1 MAIDKRVSTG
11 LPGFD
16 HVIDMLWLGDN
27 VVWQV
32 QSIEDYL
39 KVARPF
45 IEQSKRDNRRLVY
58 FRFGNHQPIMGEDE
72 PSVVYKLDASVG
84 FESFATQVHDLIAK
98 EGLKAFYVFDCLSD
112 LLEFWY
118 SDLMIGNFFRVTCP
132 FLYVLDTVAY
142 FALIRGVHTHSTI
155 ARIRETTQLLLDLY
169 SIDDKLYIHPL
180 KVWERYSPTMFFP
193 HLIDS
198 DKAVPITSSAD
209 AASLFSG
216 LGHGIKARDYW
227 DITLEKANALN
238 EDKNAQSSQQAEDMK
253 KLLISLIIS
262 REPRICELAE
272 KYFSLRD
279 ILDIAS
285 REIGS
290 GFIGGK
296 SVGMLLGRK
305 VTEKDMP
312 FHENGDANPADALS
326 NYWEPHDS
334 WFLGS
339 DIFYTY
345 IVYNDWW
352 DLRCRQKTPE
362 GYFELAPE
370 LKEKLLKGKF
380 PDVIREQFYQMM
392 EHFGWSPIIVRSS
405 SLLEDNFG
413 NAFAGKY
420 ESVFC
425 ANQGTP
431 EERFEA
437 FEQAVRA
444 VYASSM
450 SEDALVYR
458 KARELANMD
467 EQMAILVQRV
477 SGDHYAYEEGGSG
490 LFFPH
495 IAGVG
500 HSNNLYVWNRE
511 MDPKAGM
518 LRLVF
523 GLGTRAVDRVSG
535 DYARLV
541 PLDHPEKSPPVH
553 YGDERKFSQ
562 HKADVL
568 DLKENRMTEAQV
580 DILYNQNLKT
590 DKNIFFS
597 VDNAM
602 LARLQELGRPTN
614 PKPVMLDFRKLLA
627 ETKFP
632 GFAKKV
638 MHTIEKAYNYP
649 VDIEFTA
656 NFDNDGNFKFN
667 LLQCRPLQTK
677 RGGKASDVSAV
688 NQDISIPKPARENI
702 FFSSAG
708 NFMGGN
714 ARLPLDYVIF
724 VKAEEY
730 LALTE
735 RDKYQTARII
745 GMLNHKL
752 KGSNVML
759 TGPGRWGTTT
769 PSLGVPV
776 HFSELCNM
784 ACLCEVSYRQGGLMP
799 ELSFG
804 SHFFQ
809 DIVEADIFYAAIFEP
824 RTELITRDSSD
835 EDSHPGGEEN
845 VIFNPNLILDKPNM
859 LNVILNVEESSSE
872 KNLEHV
878 IHLAQIKG
886 LTLYSDITSQEIICA
901 VNT

>member
-1 MAIDKRVSTG
+1 MGSIDKRVSTG
-11 LPGFD
+11 VSGLD
-16 HVIDMLWLGDN
+16 QVIDQLRIGDN

-32 QSIEDYL
+32 QSIDDYL
-39 KVARPF
+39 KVVRPY
-45 IEQSKRDNRRLVY
+45 IEQSKLDGRRLVY
-58 FRFGNHQPIMGEDE
+58 FRFGNHEPIMEDSE

-84 FESFATQVHDLIAK
+84 FESFATKVHDIIEK

-112 LLEFWY
+112 LLQFWY

-132 FLYVLDTVAY
+132 FLYVLDTIAY

-169 SIDDKLYIHPL
+169 NINEKIYVHPL

-193 HLIDS
+193 HLVEPGNV
-198 DKAVPITSSAD
+198 VPITSSAD

-216 LGHGIKARDYW
+216 LGQGIRARDYW
-227 DITLEKANALN
+227 DITLDKARAALE
-238 EDKNAQSSQQAEDMK
+238 EDDESQNKMKN
-253 KLLISLIIS
+253 LLISLMIG
-262 REPRICELAE
+262 REPRITELAQT
-272 KYFSLRD
+272 YFSLQD

-290 GFIGGK
+290 GFVGGK

-305 VTEKDMP
+305 VLEKNLAVL
-312 FHENGDANPADALS
+312 ENGEALL

-334 WFLGS
+334 WYLGS

-345 IVYNDWW
+345 IVQNDWW
-352 DLRCRQKTPE
+352 ELRCRQKTPE
-362 GYFELAPE
+362 GFFEHAAE

-380 PDVIREQFYQMM
+380 PGVIREQFYQMM
-392 EHFGWSPIIVRSS
+392 EYYGWSPIIVRSS

-437 FEQAVRA
+437 FEQAVRT
-444 VYASSM
+444 VYASAM

-458 KARELANMD
+458 QGRGLAQKD

-477 SGDHYAYEEGGSG
+477 SGDHYGE

-500 HSNNLYVWNRE
+500 HSTNLYVWNKE

-518 LRLVF
+518 IRLVF

-541 PLDHPEKSPPVH
+541 PLDQPEKGPPVH

-562 HKADVL
+562 HKIDAL
-568 DLKENRMTEAQV
+568 NLRENRMTEFELETLSDQ
-580 DILYNQNLKT
+580 DLKT
-590 DKNIFFS
+590 DKEIFFS
-597 VDNAM
+597 EDSAL
-602 LARLQELGRPTN
+602 LARMRELNRPIDKT
-614 PKPVMLDFRKLLA
+614 PYILDFKKLLSK
-627 ETKFP
+627 TLFP
-632 GFAKKV
+632 GFVKNA
-638 MHTIEKAYNYP
+638 MHTIEAAYNYP
-649 VDIEFTA
+649 VDIEFSA
-656 NFDNDGNFKFN
+656 NFNSEGVFKFN
-667 LLQCRPLQTK
+667 LLQCRPLQIK
-677 RGGKASDVSAV
+677 RTPKSPLDST
-688 NQDISIPKPARENI
+688 IPKPDKENI
-702 FFSSAG
+702 FFSSVG

-714 ARLPLDYVIF
+714 VRLLLDYVIL
-724 VKAEEY
+724 VKPENY
-730 LALTE
+730 LALIE
-735 RDKYQTARII
+735 RDKYQVARII
-745 GMLNHKL
+745 GMLNQKL
-752 KGSNVML
+752 KGNSVML
-759 TGPGRWGTTT
+759 IGPGRWGTTT

-776 HFSELCNM
+776 HFSELCNISVM
-784 ACLCEVSYRQGGLMP
+784 CEVSYNQGGLIP

-809 DIVEADIFYAAIFEP
+809 DIVEAEIFYAAIFDEEEDVTFNP
-824 RTELITRDSSD
+824 QLITSR
-835 EDSHPGGEEN
+835 
-845 VIFNPNLILDKPNM
+845 
-859 LNVILNVEESSSE
+859 
-872 KNLEHV
+872 KNLLDEQLPSDKKWEEV
-878 IHLAQIKG
+878 VHLSKVTG
-886 LTLYSDITSQEIICA
+886 LTLYSDITSQEILCMI
-901 VNT
+901 NK

>member
-1 MAIDKRVSTG
+1 MINDKRVSTG
-11 LPGFD
+11 LSGLD
-16 HVIDMLWLGDN
+16 QVIDQLRLGDN

-39 KVARPF
+39 KVVRPY
-45 IEQSKRDNRRLVY
+45 IEQSKLDGRRLVY
-58 FRFGNHQPIMGEDE
+58 FRFGNHQPIMNENE
-72 PSVVYKLDASVG
+72 ASVVYKLDASAG
-84 FESFATQVHDLIAK
+84 FESFATEVHDLIDK

-112 LLEFWY
+112 LLQFWY

-132 FLYVLDTVAY
+132 FLFVLDTVAY

-169 SIDDKLYIHPL
+169 NVDEKLYIHPL

-193 HLIDS
+193 HLIES
-198 DKAVPITSSAD
+198 DKVVPITSSAD
-209 AASLFSG
+209 ASSLFSG
-216 LGHGIKARDYW
+216 LGQGKKARDYW
-227 DITLEKANALN
+227 DITIEKALNALN
-238 EDKNAQSSQQAEDMK
+238 ESEETQEAIK
-253 KLLISLIIS
+253 KLLISLMIG
-262 REPRICELAE
+262 REPRITGLAE
-272 KYFSLRD
+272 SYFSLRD

-305 VTEKDMP
+305 VVEKDAQQSDLISISD
-312 FHENGDANPADALS
+312 N
-326 NYWEPHDS
+326 WEPHDS
-334 WFLGS
+334 WYLGS

-345 IVYNDWW
+345 IVQNDWW
-352 DLRCRQKTPE
+352 ELRCRQKTRE
-362 GYFELAPE
+362 GYFKLAPE

-380 PDVIREQFYQMM
+380 PDVIREQFYEMM
-392 EHFGWSPIIVRSS
+392 EYYGWSPIIVRSS

-431 EERFEA
+431 EERFGA
-437 FEQAVRA
+437 FEQAVRT
-444 VYASSM
+444 VYASAM

-458 KARELANMD
+458 QSRGLANKD

-477 SGDHYAYEEGGSG
+477 SGDNYGE

-500 HSNNLYVWNRE
+500 HSSNLYVWNKD
-511 MDPKAGM
+511 MDQKAGM

-541 PLDHPEKSPPVH
+541 PLDQPEKGPPVH

-562 HKADVL
+562 HKVDVL
-568 DLKENRMTEAQV
+568 NLRENRMAEA
-580 DILYNQNLKT
+580 DMDSLYPQDLKT
-590 DKNIFFS
+590 KKEIFFS
-597 VDNAM
+597 VDSAV
-602 LARLQELGRPTN
+602 LARMHDLGM
-614 PKPVMLDFRKLLA
+614 PVNTTPVVLDFRKLLA
-627 ETKFP
+627 ETQFP
-632 GFAKKV
+632 GFARKV
-638 MHTIEKAYNYP
+638 MQSIEKAYDYP

-656 NFDNDGNFKFN
+656 NFNQEGNFKFN

-677 RGGKASDVSAV
+677 RAGKFPQDVR
-688 NQDISIPKPARENI
+688 IPKPVKENI
-702 FFSSAG
+702 FFSSSG

-714 ARLPLDYVIF
+714 VRMSPDYIIF

-730 LALTE
+730 LSLSE
-735 RDKYQTARII
+735 RDKYQAARII
-745 GMLNHKL
+745 GMLNQKL
-752 KGSNVML
+752 KGSSIML
-759 TGPGRWGTTT
+759 IGPGRWGTTT

-784 ACLCEVSYRQGGLMP
+784 TVMCEVSHKQGGLIP

-809 DIVEADIFYAAIFEP
+809 DIVEADIFYAAIF
-824 RTELITRDSSD
+824 DGD
-835 EDSHPGGEEN
+835 QN
-845 VIFNPNLILDKPNM
+845 VIFNPNQVLKNKNLLIETLP
-859 LNVILNVEESSSE
+859 SE
-872 KNLEHV
+872 KNYEQV
-878 IHLAQIKG
+878 IHLTKNNG
-886 LTLYSDITSQEIICA
+886 LTLYSDITSQEILCA
-901 VNT
+901 VIN

>member
-1 MAIDKRVSTG
+1 MVDKRVSTG
-11 LPGFD
+11 ISGLD
-16 HVIDMLWLGDN
+16 QVIDMVWLGDN

-39 KVARPF
+39 QVVRPY
-45 IEQSKRDNRRLVY
+45 IKQAKEDGRRLVY
-58 FRFGNHQPIMGEDE
+58 FRFGNHEPLMADDE
-72 PSVVYKLDASVG
+72 PSVVYKVDASVG
-84 FESFATQVHDLIAK
+84 FESFATMIHDIIER

-112 LLEFWY
+112 LLQFWY

-132 FLYVLDTVAY
+132 FLFVLDTVAY
-142 FALIRGVHTHSTI
+142 FALIRGVHTHATI

-169 SIDDKLYIHPL
+169 NVDDKIYIHPL

-193 HLIDS
+193 HLIDGEKVVS
-198 DKAVPITSSAD
+198 ITSSAD

-216 LGHGIKARDYW
+216 MGQGRRARDYW
-227 DITLEKANALN
+227 EITLENAYSALN
-238 EDKNAQSSQQAEDMK
+238 KDEAVQSEMK
-253 KLLISLIIS
+253 KLLIGLMIG
-262 REPRICELAE
+262 REPRISELAG
-272 KYFSLRD
+272 KYFTLRD

-305 VTEKDMP
+305 ILEK
-312 FHENGDANPADALS
+312 EAWDALH
-326 NYWEPHDS
+326 NNWEPHDS
-334 WFLGS
+334 WYLGS

-345 IVYNDWW
+345 IVQNGWW
-352 DLRCRQKTPE
+352 ELRCKQKTAE
-362 GYFELAPE
+362 GYFALAPE
-370 LKEKLLKGKF
+370 LHEKLLHGKF

-392 EHFGWSPIIVRSS
+392 EFFGQSPIIVRSS

-425 ANQGTP
+425 ANQGSP

-437 FEQAVRA
+437 FEQAVRT
-444 VYASSM
+444 VYASAM
-450 SEDALVYR
+450 SDDALTYR
-458 KARELANMD
+458 QSRGLFGRD

-477 SGDHYAYEEGGSG
+477 SGDHYGE

-500 HSNNLYVWNRE
+500 HSTNLYVWSKDMN
-511 MDPKAGM
+511 PNAGM

-535 DYARLV
+535 DYVRIV
-541 PLDHPEKSPPVH
+541 PLDQPAKGPPVA

-568 DLKENRMTEAQV
+568 NLRENKMAEAAV
-580 DILYNQNLKT
+580 DVLCNQDLKT
-590 DKNIFFS
+590 DKTVFFS
-597 VDNAM
+597 VDSAM
-602 LARLQELGRPTN
+602 LARLRELGRPTT
-614 PKPVMLDFRKLLA
+614 PMPQILDFKKLLA
-627 ETKFP
+627 ETEFSAIASKIL
-632 GFAKKV
+632 G
-638 MHTIEKAYNYP
+638 TIEKAYDYP

-656 NFDNDGNFKFN
+656 NFSQDGNFKFN

-677 RGGKASDVSAV
+677 VIGKAV
-688 NQDISIPKPARENI
+688 NIPKPDQQNI
-702 FFSSAG
+702 FFSSTG

-714 ARLPLDYVIF
+714 VRLPLDYCVF

-730 LALTE
+730 LALGE
-735 RDKYQTARII
+735 QDKYQVARII
-745 GMLNHKL
+745 GMLNQKL
-752 KGSNVML
+752 KGSSVML
-759 TGPGRWGTTT
+759 IGPGRWGTTT

-784 ACLCEVSYRQGGLMP
+784 TAMCEVSYRQGGLIP

-809 DIVEADIFYAAIFEP
+809 DIVETGIFYAAIF
-824 RTELITRDSSD
+824 D
-835 EDSHPGGEEN
+835 GEKD
-845 VIFNPNLILDKPNM
+845 VSFNPKQILDRPN
-859 LNVILNVEESSSE
+859 LLEETLPGEKEWGNVV
-872 KNLEHV
+872 
-878 IHLAQIKG
+878 HLAETSG
-886 LTLYSDITSQEIICA
+886 LTLYSDITSQEILCGG
-901 VNT
+901 

>member
-11 LPGFD
+11 LSGLD
-16 HVIDMLWLGDN
+16 QVIDQLRLGDN

-32 QSIEDYL
+32 NSIEDYL
-39 KVARPF
+39 EVARPY
-45 IEQSKRDNRRLVY
+45 IEQSKRDGRRLVY
-58 FRFGNHQPIMGEDE
+58 FRFGNHQPIMEDDE

-84 FESFATQVHDLIAK
+84 FESFATKVHDLIEQ

-132 FLYVLDTVAY
+132 FLFVLDTLAY

-169 SIDDKLYIHPL
+169 HIDEKLYIHPL

-193 HLIDS
+193 HLVDS
-198 DKAVPITSSAD
+198 EKVVPITSSAD

-216 LGHGIKARDYW
+216 MGQGIKARDYW
-227 DITLEKANALN
+227 DITLEKAHNTIN
-238 EDKNAQSSQQAEDMK
+238 ESEENQRAMK
-253 KLLISLIIS
+253 KLLISLIIGK
-262 REPRICELAE
+262 EPRISELAE
-272 KYFSLRD
+272 SYFSLRD
-279 ILDIAS
+279 IIDIAS

-305 VTEKDMP
+305 VVEKDIGMSG
-312 FHENGDANPADALS
+312 EDS
-326 NYWEPHDS
+326 NLYDFWEPHDS
-334 WFLGS
+334 WYLGS

-345 IVYNDWW
+345 IVQNDWW
-352 DLRCRQKTPE
+352 ELRCRQKTQE

-380 PDVIREQFYQMM
+380 PGIIREQFYQMM
-392 EHFGWSPIIVRSS
+392 EYFGWSPIIVRSS

-425 ANQGTP
+425 ANQGQP

-437 FEQAVRA
+437 FEQAVRT
-444 VYASSM
+444 VYASAM
-450 SEDALVYR
+450 NEDALVYR
-458 KARELANMD
+458 KTRGLANND

-477 SGDHYAYEEGGSG
+477 SGDHYNE

-500 HSNNLYVWNRE
+500 HSSNLYVWNKE
-511 MDPKAGM
+511 MDSKAGM

-541 PLDHPEKSPPVH
+541 PLDQPKKGPPVH
-553 YGDERKFSQ
+553 YGDEQKFSQ

-568 DLKENRMTEAQV
+568 NLKENRMTEVQA
-580 DILYNQNLKT
+580 DLLYNQDLKT
-590 DKNIFFS
+590 DGSTFFS
-597 VDNAM
+597 IDNAM
-602 LARLQELGRPTN
+602 LSRLQELGRPTY
-614 PKPVMLDFRKLLA
+614 PKPVILDFKKLLTQ
-627 ETKFP
+627 TKFP
-632 GFAKKV
+632 GFAKNV
-638 MHTIEKAYNYP
+638 MQTIEKAYNYP

-656 NFDNDGNFKFN
+656 NFNSEGIFKFN

-677 RGGKASDVSAV
+677 RTVHSGGVT
-688 NQDISIPKPARENI
+688 NHDISIPKPEKENI
-702 FFSSAG
+702 FFSSNG

-714 ARLPLDYVIF
+714 VRLSLDYIIF
-724 VKAEEY
+724 VNAENY
-730 LALTE
+730 LSLAE
-735 RDKYQTARII
+735 RDKYQVARNI
-745 GMLNHKL
+745 GMLNEKL
-752 KGSNVML
+752 KGSSIML
-759 TGPGRWGTTT
+759 VGPGRWGTTT

-776 HFSELCNM
+776 HFRELCNM
-784 ACLCEVSYRQGGLMP
+784 AVMCEVSHKQSGLMP

-809 DIVEADIFYAAIFEP
+809 DIVESDIFYAAIF
-824 RTELITRDSSD
+824 D
-835 EDSHPGGEEN
+835 GEQG
-845 VIFNPNLILDKPNM
+845 VIFNSEI
-859 LNVILNVEESSSE
+859 ILNKKNLFDEILPME
-872 KNLEHV
+872 KNQEQV
-878 IHLAQIKG
+878 IHLAQING
-886 LTLYSDITSQEIICA
+886 FTLYSDITSQEIICA
-901 VNT
+901 EEKT